1 MVGARHFVLKYKVPG
16 TCALCTKCLTP
27 KNHAKITF
35 APLDVVLNTMLY
47 CMRIAVEDN
56 YNE

>member
-16 TCALCTKCLTP
+16 TCALLYKVPDT
-27 KNHAKITF
+27 KNHAKIAF